1 MHIFFVT
8 LDKLLRLGKKINEFI
23 LFYSRLFVTLHRKEY
38 KNMKQR
44 IRITD
49 IALKAGVSAG
59 TVDRVLHN
67 RPGVSAKARKLIEQ
81 ALSET
86 NYKPNAYA
94 SALAQNRVYTFVMV
108 LPRHSEETYWDEIE
122 EGAQQAVEARH
133 DFGIDVKRL
142 YYTRFDNASFAE
154 CSRECLALN
163 PDGVVVAPSTLN
175 NTRMLADGLHENDIP
190 FVVLDSYMPDL
201 RPLSFY
207 GQDPVQSGHFAARML
222 MLLATG
228 ETEIMLFKQTKDG
241 QVTSKQQ
248 ANREVGF
255 RHYMGEHFPAVKIV
269 ELDVPYEASKRET
282 EKLID
287 AFFEQHKGI
296 HNGIAF
302 NSKAH
307 IVGDYLL
314 RRNKRE
320 VQIMG
325 YDMVPKNEF
334 CLRQGSISFLIAQ
347 HSFMQGYNSVD
358 ALFRAVVLKKKVEP
372 VNYMPIELLTREN
385 VDFYRRTQL

>member
-1 MHIFFVT
+1 
-8 LDKLLRLGKKINEFI
+8 
-23 LFYSRLFVTLHRKEY
+23 
-38 KNMKQR
+38 MKQR
-44 IRITD
+44 IRIKD
-49 IALKAGVSAG
+49 IAQQAGVSVG

-67 RPGVSAKARKLIEQ
+67 RPGVSAKARQAVEQ
-81 ALSET
+81 ALQET
-86 NYKPNAYA
+86 DYKPNAYA
-94 SALAQNRVYTFVMV
+94 SALAQNRIYTFCML
-108 LPRHSEETYWDEIE
+108 LPKHNEETYWDEIE
-122 EGAQQAVEARH
+122 EGSKHAVEARH
-133 DFGIDVKRL
+133 DFSVNVKRL
-142 YYTRFDNASFAE
+142 YYTRFDDASFTEMAQE
-154 CSRECLALN
+154 CMRME
-163 PDGVVVAPSTLN
+163 PDGVVVAPATI
-175 NTRMLADGLHENDIP
+175 TCTAAFAEQLHEAEIP

-228 ETEIMLFKQTKDG
+228 ESEVMLFKQTKDG
-241 QVTSKQQ
+241 QVTSRQQ

-255 RHYMGEHFPAVKIV
+255 RHYMGEHFPDVTIV
-269 ELDVPYEASKRET
+269 ELCVPYDASKRET
-282 EKLID
+282 DKLLD
-287 AFFEQHKGI
+287 DFFNRHRTI

-325 YDMVPKNEF
+325 YDMVPKNAA

-358 ALFRAVVLKKKVEP
+358 ALFRAVVLKMKVEP
-372 VNYMPIELLTREN
+372 VNYMPIELLTKEN
-385 VDFYRRTQL
+385 VDYYRRTQL